1 MEMTLADGTV
11 FQNSYAMISSRL
23 LMVYIQ
29 DGVSD
34 LRTVFD
40 ALIDPEKTAV
50 VSSVD
55 YAGKETVFR
64 GYTKL
69 IAVRDEGDGLFT
81 AVLDR
86 PDEETRLASDGE

>member
-1 MEMTLADGTV
+1 MTLTLSDGTV

-23 LMVYIQ
+23 MMVYVQ
-29 DGVSD
+29 DGISD
-34 LRTVFD
+34 LRAVFESF
-40 ALIDPEKTAV
+40 IDSAKTTAV
-50 VSSVD
+50 TSVD
-55 YAGKETVFR
+55 YSGAETVIR

>member
-1 MEMTLADGTV
+1 MTLTLNDGTV

-23 LMVYIQ
+23 MMVYIQ
-29 DGVSD
+29 DGISD
-34 LRTVFD
+34 LRVVFESF
-40 ALIDPEKTAV
+40 IDSAKTTAV
-50 VSSVD
+50 TSVD
-55 YAGKETVFR
+55 YAGAETVIR

>member
-1 MEMTLADGTV
+1 MTLTLSDGTV

-23 LMVYIQ
+23 MMVYIQ
-29 DGVSD
+29 DETSD
-34 LRTVFD
+34 LRVVFE
-40 ALIDPEKTAV
+40 AFIDSEKTTV
-50 VSSVD
+50 VTSVD
-55 YAGKETVFR
+55 YDGKETVIR

-69 IAVRDEGDGLFT
+69 ISVRDEGDGLFT